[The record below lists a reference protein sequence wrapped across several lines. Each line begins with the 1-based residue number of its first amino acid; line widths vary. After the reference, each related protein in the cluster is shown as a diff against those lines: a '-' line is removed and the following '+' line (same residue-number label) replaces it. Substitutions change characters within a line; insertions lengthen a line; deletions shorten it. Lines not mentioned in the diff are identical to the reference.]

1 MSQEG
6 LNNLDD
12 FGHKHTII
20 PAEVKGYYQERRFWF
35 QWILIFI
42 FLLAPWIY
50 INGSQ
55 LILLNLPERKFAFFG
70 YTFLAHDGPLVF
82 LILAILTLG
91 LAAMTAVFGRV
102 WCGWGCPQ
110 TVFIERIYRAIEIL
124 VEGKYI
130 QRRKLAAQEMN
141 AEKFFKTVI
150 KWFLYLVVSSLIA
163 HSFVAYFSGSKELTE
178 MVLSTHPQD
187 HWTYFLII
195 TAMTAVLLF
204 DFGWFREQFC
214 IIMCPYGR
222 IQSVLMDKDSLA
234 IMYNEKRSDCIE
246 CKRCVQVCP
255 TGIDI
260 RKGLQMECIAC
271 TACADACDEIMT
283 KVNRPQKLIGY
294 NSISEKGIKW
304 FKPRVL
310 VYGLIIIVC
319 AVVLTVNVAH
329 RNPFYVSLLRA
340 KDIPYQIL
348 NEGQVLNHLKL
359 HILNQTKVGQEFE
372 VKISEAFKDIGI
384 IVTVPNQTIVTAA
397 GAESTVHFFVMFP
410 KQILVRGALPVNFQI
425 KEIHSGTI
433 EQKALSLSGPI
444 DSI

>member
-12 FGHKHTII
+12 FGHRINII
-20 PAEVKGYYQERRFWF
+20 PAEVKGYYHDRRFWF
-35 QWILIFI
+35 QWFLIFV
-42 FLLAPWIY
+42 FLAIPWIH

-55 LILLNLPERKFAFFG
+55 MILLNLPDRKFSFFG

-91 LAAMTAVFGRV
+91 LALMTAVFGRA

-110 TVFIERIYRAIEIL
+110 TVFIERIYRGIEIL

-130 QRRKLAAQEMN
+130 QRRKLYKQEMN
-141 AEKFFKTVI
+141 LEKLTKTLI
-150 KWFLYLVVSSLIA
+150 KWFLFFVVSSLIA
-163 HSFVAYFSGSKELTE
+163 HSFIAYFAGSKELTR

-187 HWTYFLII
+187 NWAYFLII
-195 TAMTAVLLF
+195 SGMTAVLLF

-222 IQSVLMDKDSLA
+222 FQSVLMDKDSLA
-234 IMYNEKRSDCIE
+234 IMYDEKRGDCVQ
-246 CKRCVQVCP
+246 CNRCVQVCP

-271 TACADACDEIMT
+271 TACADACDEIMV
-283 KVNRPQKLIGY
+283 KVNKPKKLISY
-294 NSISEKGIKW
+294 NSISQKGVV
-304 FKPRVL
+304 FLKPRVI
-310 VYGLIIIVC
+310 VYGLIILVSII
-319 AVVLTVNVAH
+319 VLTTNVAR
-329 RNPFYVSLLRA
+329 RNPYYASLLRA

-348 NEGQVLNHLKL
+348 NDGKILNHLKI
-359 HILNQTKVGQEFE
+359 HILNQSKADQEF
-372 VKISEAFKDIGI
+372 DILLSDDLKGKGVV
-384 IVTVPNQTIVTAA
+384 VTIPNQTIATEA

-410 KQILVRGALPVNFQI
+410 RDVLNQGALEINFTVFEKRTGI
-425 KEIHSGTI
+425 S
-433 EQKALSLSGPI
+433 EQKFVTLSGPI
-444 DSI
+444 